1 MSTTL
6 AFCKRIKNS
15 GLLKALLILLPFVVF
30 VGPPSRIRGADAFTN
45 HHLWLINSRCNHCE
59 RQRKKQCQ
67 LTKRGCN
74 HVMVHSSVL
83 FVSSATVENQ
93 NILHDKAKNDENS
106 YNSINTRS
114 KKETQNNNNDNYNI
128 RPHLRQLL
136 QLCRPINFPVV
147 VILHLLGIHQS
158 VQLYQKSRVTAAAT
172 TTSISL
178 LATLF
183 KDPAMLMVLL
193 SLLLVT
199 STSMITNDYYDA
211 REGVDSPHDMRHP
224 LAASAAATAATIPL
238 PHHGTDSTITDI
250 VIPLSVAKYFTKC
263 LYAILLLTS
272 AFVPSIMARIL
283 VLGGAMITY
292 LYTVHLKPIT
302 WMKNISCAALVAL
315 GPITSGCAAWHVLRI
330 NSVIGSAD
338 VILPWFCILQSPL
351 SFLVIS
357 LFFGIMGRE
366 VLMDIIDC
374 VGDARAG
381 IETIPVRYGKRI
393 AANVALVCSLI
404 SSISACVMPMWKLC
418 CRMLLTMRGGGSPL
432 GLNTGGMT
440 LTLIAI
446 VQKSEARRLLLSLV
460 GSGMLLR
467 RIYDVWWTTGE
478 DNTLVNLAVDE
489 SLLSVL
495 LVLASF
501 L

>member
-1 MSTTL
+1 MSM
-6 AFCKRIKNS
+6 
-15 GLLKALLILLPFVVF
+15 LLLLLVVF
-30 VGPPSRIRGADAFTN
+30 VGPTSHIIRGADAFT
-45 HHLWLINSRCNHCE
+45 HIMRLLGPRCNYYERHQHHCH
-59 RQRKKQCQ
+59 
-67 LTKRGCN
+67 LTTS
-74 HVMVHSSVL
+74 HYV
-83 FVSSATVENQ
+83 VSSTAVENQ
-93 NILHDKAKNDENS
+93 DILHEKVNIDEH
-106 YNSINTRS
+106 YNSINTQR
-114 KKETQNNNNDNYNI
+114 KKEKQNHNNDNSNI
-128 RPHLRQLL
+128 QPHLRKLL

-147 VILHLLGIHQS
+147 VILHLLGVHQS
-158 VQLYQKSRVTAAAT
+158 VQLYQKSHMIAAT
-172 TTSISL
+172 TTSSTSL
-178 LATLF
+178 FVTLL

-211 REGVDSPHDMRHP
+211 REGVDSPYDSRHP
-224 LAASAAATAATIPL
+224 LAAAAAAAAADAVTTM
-238 PHHGTDSTITDI
+238 PHHGNSTITER
-250 VIPLSVAKYFTKC
+250 VIPLSVAKNFTKC
-263 LYAILLLTS
+263 LYGILLLSS

-283 VLGGAMITY
+283 VLSGAMITY

-302 WMKNISCAALVAL
+302 WIKNISCAALVAL
-315 GPITSGCAAWHVLRI
+315 GPITSGCAAWPVLHS
-330 NSVIGSAD
+330 NSVIGSDSA
-338 VILPWFCILQSPL
+338 VLSWFCILQSPL
-351 SFLVIS
+351 SFLVLS

-366 VLMDIIDC
+366 VLMDIIDY

-393 AANVALVCSLI
+393 ATNVALVCSTL
-404 SSISACVMPMWKLC
+404 SSMSACVMPMWILFS
-418 CRMLLTMRGGGSPL
+418 RMLKTTRGGGSPL

-440 LTLIAI
+440 PTLIVF

-467 RIYDVWWTTGE
+467 RIYDVWWTNGE
-478 DNTLVNLAVDE
+478 DNTLVNRAIDE